1 MEKGQVWTPLGIHLW
16 DISLCFW
23 SDRSDL
29 IADIRFNRIQCKWCR
44 GAKFKFALGNWHRF
58 ANYWEEGPKL
68 PPPKSANYRGQ
79 GSPRPLKKGEGCG
92 VPPWVSN
99 VVYRRLRDASEIFE
113 APRRGDYFRRKRH
126 RKCLEIFLQKMVFFT
141 EILSIF

>member
-68 PPPKSANYRGQ
+68 HPNRPTIGGRVAHAPSKREREAGCLLGCPMLYIDASGTPPKFSRPPGEVIIFGARGT
-79 GSPRPLKKGEGCG
+79 E
-92 VPPWVSN
+92 N
-99 VVYRRLRDASEIFE
+99 V
-113 APRRGDYFRRKRH
+113 
-126 RKCLEIFLQKMVFFT
+126 
-141 EILSIF
+141 